1 MLDLELTGKVAIVTG
16 GSAGLGRAAA
26 VRLAREGGGV
36 SICARRKEV
45 LGRTAGEI
53 RQAGGDVLAIPAD
66 VTRAEDVEAVVKAT
80 TERFG
85 GVDILLNNAGTSA
98 AAAFMDVDDRTWQ
111 ADIELKLTAAIAC
124 CRLAIRILQT
134 RGGRA
139 IRT

>member
-1 MLDLELTGKVAIVTG
+1 MLDLGLTGRGAIVTG
-16 GSAGLGRAAA
+16 GGAGLGRAAA
-26 VRLAREGGGV
+26 MRLAREGARV

-45 LGRTAGEI
+45 RERTAGEI

-98 AAAFMDVDDRTWQ
+98 AAAFMRSEEHTS
-111 ADIELKLTAAIAC
+111 ELQSQSNLV
-124 CRLAIRILQT
+124 CRLLLEKKNET
-134 RGGRA
+134 LSL
-139 IRT
+139 